1 MKHAIVRVTTILT
14 LSASVILGGC
24 HKAQVA
30 STVPPPPPPAV
41 PTASVTASPQAIE
54 KGQSTTLSWET
65 TNAKDVSIEAD
76 GITTETLGAVEARG
90 SMQVTPGD
98 STTYKLYAKGPAGT
112 ETALTRVTVTV
123 PAPPPAPA
131 SGPSEDELFSQSVRD
146 IYFDFDT
153 AEIRPDQQT
162 TVERDAA
169 FLAQHPNI
177 GLTVEG
183 NCDERGSTE
192 YNLALGDKRAN
203 AVKEML
209 VAGGVRSTN
218 IKTMSYG
225 KEKPVCTEPD
235 ETCWRQNRHDH
246 LSR

>member
-65 TNAKDVSIEAD
+65 TNAKDVSIETD

-112 ETALTRVTVTV
+112 VTVTRVKAVSV
-123 PAPPPAPA
+123 PA
-131 SGPSEDELFSQSVRD
+131 GPF
-146 IYFDFDT
+146 
-153 AEIRPDQQT
+153 A
-162 TVERDAA
+162 
-169 FLAQHPNI
+169 
-177 GLTVEG
+177 
-183 NCDERGSTE
+183 
-192 YNLALGDKRAN
+192 
-203 AVKEML
+203 
-209 VAGGVRSTN
+209 
-218 IKTMSYG
+218 
-225 KEKPVCTEPD
+225 
-235 ETCWRQNRHDH
+235 
-246 LSR
+246 